1 MNYEVNEKGIVTGF
15 SIMSIKGGRLKK
27 HVRVNLEDKVIIIEK
42 SFLLKAR
49 VLGSKEFGIIENL
62 FTIYEDF
69 KKEVVNDAC

>member
-27 HVRVNLEDKVIIIEK
+27 HVRVNLEDKVIVIEK

-62 FTIYEDF
+62 FTIYDDF
-69 KKEVVNDAC
+69 RKEVVNDAC

>member
-1 MNYEVNEKGIVTGF
+1 MNYEINEKGIVTGF

-27 HVRVNLEDKVIIIEK
+27 HVRVNLEEKVIIIEK

-62 FTIYEDF
+62 FTIYDDF
-69 KKEVVNDAC
+69 RKEVVNDAC

>member
-27 HVRVNLEDKVIIIEK
+27 HVRVNLEEKVIIIEK

-62 FTIYEDF
+62 FTIYDDF
-69 KKEVVNDAC
+69 RKEVVNDAC

>member
-1 MNYEVNEKGIVTGF
+1 MNYEINEKGIVTGF

>member
-1 MNYEVNEKGIVTGF
+1 MNYEVNEKGIVTGL

-27 HVRVNLEDKVIIIEK
+27 HVRVNLEEKVIIIEK

-62 FTIYEDF
+62 FTLYEDF

>member
-27 HVRVNLEDKVIIIEK
+27 HVRVNLEEKVIIIEK

>member
-27 HVRVNLEDKVIIIEK
+27 HVRVNLEDKVIVIEK

-49 VLGSKEFGIIENL
+49 VLGSKKFGIIENL
-62 FTIYEDF
+62 FTIYDDF
-69 KKEVVNDAC
+69 RKEVVNDAC

>member
-62 FTIYEDF
+62 FTLYEDF

>member
-62 FTIYEDF
+62 FTLYEDF
-69 KKEVVNDAC
+69 KKDVMLQ